1 MVKNPPA
8 RAGDE
13 GSIPGSERSPREGNN
28 NPLQYSCIG
37 NPVERGTRQAIV
49 HGVAKESDMT

>member
-8 RAGDE
+8 KAGDE